1 MNDPRRAA
9 AAPRLQPV
17 IQPAVAQDTRAEQ
30 LVDLVCALEARFALT
45 LLNLL
50 YEDRDDEETKADLRP
65 GEAG

>member
-9 AAPRLQPV
+9 AAPRLQPA
-17 IQPAVAQDTRAEQ
+17 IQPPVARDPRAEQ

-50 YEDRDDEETKADLRP
+50 YEDRDDEEAKGDLSP